1 MSQAPP
7 SSTAAA
13 HRELKLAAR
22 RKAWKEYTINW
33 ELYLM
38 ALLPVAWLIVFMY
51 LPMYGNVI
59 AFKRFVA
66 SLGIW
71 GSPWV
76 GFANFERFFSS
87 FKFGNIMW
95 NTFFLNAYDLAL
107 GFPIPIVLA
116 LMLHYAPFQGYK
128 KTVQM
133 VTYAP
138 HFISTVVMVG
148 IIFKLFAS
156 KFGIVAVALTALGL
170 PEANFLGSPAWFPHI
185 YVWTN
190 IWQNMGYA
198 TIIFLAALSA
208 IDPEQHE
215 AARVD
220 GATIWQRIWHVDLPG
235 IAAVVIILLILRLGQ
250 ILNIGFEKV
259 FLMQN
264 TVNISASEVVDTYVY
279 KIGLA
284 SRNPNFS
291 YASAIGLFKNVIAFF
306 LLIGVNRIARR
317 TSGTSLW

>member
-1 MSQAPP
+1 MAQSAN
-7 SSTAAA
+7 AAA
-13 HRELKLAAR
+13 QRELKLALR
-22 RKAWKEYTINW
+22 RKAWREYTINW
-33 ELYLM
+33 ELYFM
-38 ALLPVAWLIVFMY
+38 ALLPVIWLIVFMY

-66 SLGIW
+66 SKGIW
-71 GSPWV
+71 GSPWI
-76 GFANFERFFSS
+76 GLDNFERFFTS

-95 NTFFLNAYDLAL
+95 NTFFLNAYDLVL

-116 LMLHYAPFQGYK
+116 ILLHYTPVQGYK

-148 IIFKLFAS
+148 IIFKLFS
-156 KFGIVAVALTALGL
+156 QRIGIVNVALTALGL
-170 PEANFLGSPAWFPHI
+170 PESNFLGSPLWFPHI

-208 IDPEQHE
+208 VDPELHE

-220 GATIWQRIWHVDLPG
+220 GATIWQRIWHIDLPG

-264 TVNISASEVVDTYVY
+264 TVNIVASEVVDTYVY

-306 LLIGVNRIARR
+306 LLIAVNRIARR
-317 TSGTSLW
+317 TSETSLW

>member
-1 MSQAPP
+1 MADSAD
-7 SSTAAA
+7 AASRRA
-13 HRELKLAAR
+13 MKLASR
-22 RKAWKEYTINW
+22 HKAWREYAINW

-38 ALLPVAWLIVFMY
+38 ALLPVIWLIVFMY
-51 LPMYGNVI
+51 FPMYGNVI

-66 SLGIW
+66 SKGIW
-71 GSPWV
+71 GSPWI

-95 NTFFLNAYDLAL
+95 NTFFLNLYDLVL

-116 LMLHYAPFQGYK
+116 ILLHYTPFQGYK

-148 IIFKLFAS
+148 IIFKLFS
-156 KFGIVAVALTALGL
+156 QRIGIVNVALTALGL
-170 PEANFLGSPAWFPHI
+170 PESNFLGSPFWFPHI

-208 IDPEQHE
+208 VDPELHE

-220 GATIWQRIWHVDLPG
+220 GATIWQRIWHIDLPG

-264 TVNISASEVVDTYVY
+264 TVNIVASEVVDTYVY

-291 YASAIGLFKNVIAFF
+291 YASAIGLFKNVIAFV
-306 LLIGVNRIARR
+306 LLIAVNRIARR
-317 TSGTSLW
+317 TSETSLW

>member
-1 MSQAPP
+1 MAQSANA
-7 SSTAAA
+7 TAE
-13 HRELKLAAR
+13 RELNLALR
-22 RKAWKEYTINW
+22 RKAWREYSINW

-38 ALLPVAWLIVFMY
+38 ALLPVIWLVVFMY

-66 SLGIW
+66 SKGIW
-71 GSPWV
+71 GSPWI
-76 GFANFERFFSS
+76 GFDNFERFFTS

-95 NTFFLNAYDLAL
+95 NTFFLNAYDLVL

-116 LMLHYAPFQGYK
+116 ILLHYTPFQGYK

-148 IIFKLFAS
+148 IIFKLFS
-156 KFGIVAVALTALGL
+156 QRIGIVNVALTALGL
-170 PEANFLGSPAWFPHI
+170 PESNFLGSPLWFPHI

-208 IDPEQHE
+208 VDPELHE

-220 GATIWQRIWHVDLPG
+220 GATIWQRIWHIDLPG

-264 TVNISASEVVDTYVY
+264 TVNIVASEVVDTYVY

-306 LLIGVNRIARR
+306 LLIAVNRIARR
-317 TSGTSLW
+317 TSETSLW

>member
-1 MSQAPP
+1 M
-7 SSTAAA
+7 
-13 HRELKLAAR
+13 KLASR
-22 RKAWKEYTINW
+22 HKAWRQYTINW

-38 ALLPVAWLIVFMY
+38 ALLPVIWLIVFMY

-66 SLGIW
+66 SKGIW
-71 GSPWV
+71 GSPWI
-76 GFANFERFFSS
+76 GFANFERFFTSI
-87 FKFGNIMW
+87 KFGNIMW
-95 NTFFLNAYDLAL
+95 NTFFLNVYDLIV

-116 LMLHYAPFQGYK
+116 LLLHYAPFHGYK

-138 HFISTVVMVG
+138 YFISTVVMVG
-148 IIFKLFAS
+148 IIFKLFS
-156 KFGIVAVALTALGL
+156 QRVGLVNVALTALGV
-170 PEANFLGSPAWFPHI
+170 PEANFLGSPLWFPHI

-190 IWQNMGYA
+190 VWQQMGYS

-208 IDPEQHE
+208 VDPELHE

-235 IAAVVIILLILRLGQ
+235 ILAVVIILLILRLGQ

-259 FLMQN
+259 YLMQN
-264 TVNISASEVVDTYVY
+264 TVNIVASEVVDTYVY
-279 KIGLA
+279 KVGLS

-291 YASAIGLFKNVIAFF
+291 YASAIGLFKNVIAFV
-306 LLIGVNRIARR
+306 LLVAVNRFARR
-317 TSGTSLW
+317 RSEISLW

>member
-1 MSQAPP
+1 MAQSAN
-7 SSTAAA
+7 AAA
-13 HRELKLAAR
+13 QRELKLALR
-22 RKAWKEYTINW
+22 RKAWREYTINW
-33 ELYLM
+33 ELYFM
-38 ALLPVAWLIVFMY
+38 ALLPVIWLIVFMY

-66 SLGIW
+66 SKGIW
-71 GSPWV
+71 GSPWI
-76 GFANFERFFSS
+76 GLDNFERFFTS

-95 NTFFLNAYDLAL
+95 NTFFLNAYDLVL

-116 LMLHYAPFQGYK
+116 ILLHYTPFQGYK

-148 IIFKLFAS
+148 IIFKLFS
-156 KFGIVAVALTALGL
+156 QRIGIVNVALTALGL
-170 PEANFLGSPAWFPHI
+170 PESNFLGSPLWFPHI

-208 IDPEQHE
+208 VDPELHE

-220 GATIWQRIWHVDLPG
+220 GATIWQRIWHIDLPG

-264 TVNISASEVVDTYVY
+264 TVNIVASEVVDTYVY

-306 LLIGVNRIARR
+306 LLIAVNRIARR
-317 TSGTSLW
+317 TSETSLW

>member
-1 MSQAPP
+1 MAQSANA
-7 SSTAAA
+7 TAE
-13 HRELKLAAR
+13 RELKLALR
-22 RKAWKEYTINW
+22 RKAWREYAINW
-33 ELYLM
+33 ELYFM
-38 ALLPVAWLIVFMY
+38 ALLPVIWLIVFMY

-66 SLGIW
+66 SKGIW
-71 GSPWV
+71 GSPWI
-76 GFANFERFFSS
+76 GFANFERFFTS

-95 NTFFLNAYDLAL
+95 NTFFLNAYDLVL
-107 GFPIPIVLA
+107 GFPIPIILA
-116 LMLHYAPFQGYK
+116 ILLHYTPFQGYK

-148 IIFKLFAS
+148 IIFKLFS
-156 KFGIVAVALTALGL
+156 QRIGIVNVALTALGL
-170 PEANFLGSPAWFPHI
+170 PESNFLGSPLWFPHI

-208 IDPEQHE
+208 VDPELHE

-220 GATIWQRIWHVDLPG
+220 GATIWQRIWHIDLPG

-264 TVNISASEVVDTYVY
+264 TVNIVASEVVDTYVY

-306 LLIGVNRIARR
+306 LLIAVNRIARR
-317 TSGTSLW
+317 TSETSLW